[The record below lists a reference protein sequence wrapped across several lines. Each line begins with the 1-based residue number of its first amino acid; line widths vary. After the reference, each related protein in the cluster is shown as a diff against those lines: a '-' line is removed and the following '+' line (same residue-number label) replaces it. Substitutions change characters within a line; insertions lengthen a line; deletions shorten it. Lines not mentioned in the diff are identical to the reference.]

1 MSANKG
7 LNHPAIYTITNTISG
22 KIYVGQARNVRKRW
36 HSHQWHLKK
45 GKHRNNHLQRAWD
58 KYGEEA
64 FIFQVVI
71 NLSEI
76 PESELQ
82 ETMNKAEIKFLAK
95 IPNSYNLME
104 AAKSGTSPSLETRKK
119 LSEMR
124 KKLWQDPE
132 FRERRRISHQAACAD
147 PELQKRRSI
156 ALIEAFSTPE
166 SSAKKTKSM
175 KKRWDKEGDLRLNQS
190 AKRKANWQNEEYR
203 EQQSN
208 SRSKTW
214 DDPEVRKKR
223 LTGMKAAWIERKA
236 RQSQDKPP
244 DKANSD

>member
-45 GKHRNNHLQRAWD
+45 GKHRNNHLQRSWD
-58 KYGEEA
+58 KHGETA

-71 NLSEI
+71 NLSGT
-76 PESELQ
+76 PETELQ
-82 ETMNKAEIKFLAK
+82 EIMNKAEIELLAK
-95 IPNSYNLME
+95 IPKSYNLME

-147 PELQKRRSI
+147 PELQKRRSA
-156 ALIEAFSTPE
+156 ALIEAFNTPE
-166 SSAKKTKSM
+166 SSAKKTHAM
-175 KKRWDKEGDLRLNQS
+175 KKRWSENGDLRLEQS
-190 AKRKANWQNEEYR
+190 AKRKANWKNEEYR
-203 EQQSN
+203 EKQSQ

-214 DDPEVRKKR
+214 TDPEVYERR
-223 LTGMKAAWIERKA
+223 IAGMKAAWIKRKA
-236 RQSQDKPP
+236 KKLISV
-244 DKANSD
+244 